1 MQTYRINKF
10 IIKKFNEKRFFLW
23 TKILIKIKT
32 RDEKKFT
39 KKFHGGGQFSGGG
52 IFLGFPRTR
61 NIT

>member
-23 TKILIKIKT
+23 TKILIKIKLEI
-32 RDEKKFT
+32 RKNSQRNFMGEGNFL
-39 KKFHGGGQFSGGG
+39 GG